1 MGLLFASCSK
11 DVNLSSP
18 TPANNGN
25 QQHAEDALGI
35 TIASNQTWVM
45 SKNYTM
51 NIAQWPSD
59 IEVQQIAVMDANPLT
74 TRDAATLAISDK
86 ASSIRFEAANGIK
99 QLYAVCIAAGG
110 GEVTVTPIH
119 RDTSNPNSRFGYYYF
134 VKGQDRNIKTA
145 PKFIFEEAISFNNHG
160 ISKDN
165 LPDEKTIESY
175 KLIYYDEAGNPS
187 YTFPEGTVTVSNWAD
202 FSYARA
208 DFYIY
213 NKTKDLEVHL
223 PSAQGLTGASPYAI
237 CIPQKNWRWPKERI
251 SVVKAY
257 SMFAGFAA
265 NSDVNIDWFNY
276 PNTSV
281 LTLEE

>member
-45 SKNYTM
+45 SKNYSFF
-51 NIAQWPSD
+51 NHVDAK
-59 IEVQQIAVMDANPLT
+59 QIG
-74 TRDAATLAISDK
+74 AINK
-86 ASSIRFEAANGIK
+86 NFNAPV
-99 QLYAVCIAAGG
+99 LP
-110 GEVTVTPIH
+110 VT
-119 RDTSNPNSRFGYYYF
+119 
-134 VKGQDRNIKTA
+134 
-145 PKFIFEEAISFNNHG
+145 
-160 ISKDN
+160 
-165 LPDEKTIESY
+165 
-175 KLIYYDEAGNPS
+175 
-187 YTFPEGTVTVSNWAD
+187 TVTVSNWAD

>member
-35 TIASNQTWVM
+35 TIAFNQTWVM

-99 QLYAVCIAAGG
+99 QLYAVCIAADG
-110 GEVTVTPIH
+110 GEVTVTPTGQ
-119 RDTSNPNSRFGYYYF
+119 TSRM
-134 VKGQDRNIKTA
+134 R
-145 PKFIFEEAISFNNHG
+145 
-160 ISKDN
+160 
-165 LPDEKTIESY
+165 
-175 KLIYYDEAGNPS
+175 
-187 YTFPEGTVTVSNWAD
+187 
-202 FSYARA
+202 
-208 DFYIY
+208 
-213 NKTKDLEVHL
+213 
-223 PSAQGLTGASPYAI
+223 
-237 CIPQKNWRWPKERI
+237 
-251 SVVKAY
+251 
-257 SMFAGFAA
+257 
-265 NSDVNIDWFNY
+265 
-276 PNTSV
+276 V
-281 LTLEE
+281 LTSISTTRQRIWKSICHQPKD